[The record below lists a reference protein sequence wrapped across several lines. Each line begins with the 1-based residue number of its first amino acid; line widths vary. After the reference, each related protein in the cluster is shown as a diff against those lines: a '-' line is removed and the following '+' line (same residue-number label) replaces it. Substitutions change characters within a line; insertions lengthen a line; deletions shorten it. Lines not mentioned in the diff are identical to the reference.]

1 MIDEYQDSNYL
12 QEKIIFMLRE
22 KNRNLA
28 VVGDDYQCIYGFRG
42 SMVENIINFPQKMS
56 GCKVVYL
63 TQNYRSNQEIMDLS
77 NIVMKKHSLE
87 ACRNS
92 CGQYSA
98 IASSIRGRGRRS
110 FLYFK

>member
-42 SMVENIINFPQKMS
+42 SMVENIINFPQKDV

-63 TQNYRSNQEIMDLS
+63 HRIIAQQESLDLP
-77 NIVMKKHSLE
+77 IL
-87 ACRNS
+87 
-92 CGQYSA
+92 
-98 IASSIRGRGRRS
+98 
-110 FLYFK
+110 L